1 MPMARNAPAFGVDNE
16 KGELMYIDEKRVLEA
31 AHQAIERVIR
41 YSDSNTPED
50 YGLERIRGIYMLTEM
65 LLHPEKDGD
74 G

>member
-1 MPMARNAPAFGVDNE
+1 
-16 KGELMYIDEKRVLEA
+16 MYIDEKRVLEA

-65 LLHPEKDGD
+65 ILHPEKDGD